1 MIQHILL
8 LKKTNWLSNH
18 EMKELVDDGTMMK
31 WYGTIRD
38 MFLDAELLDQ
48 KYNVP
53 TEEFVDLSY
62 LKQAMQENG
71 VK

>member
-1 MIQHILL
+1 
-8 LKKTNWLSNH
+8 
-18 EMKELVDDGTMMK
+18 MKELVDDGTMMK

-48 KYNVP
+48 KYNVH